1 MILHE
6 GSRETILLDNLQI
19 NSRIPVKVIDSSQVD
34 QVVGGICI
42 KLLIFKLQ
50 LSWQESMHCL
60 KTQRFSVQVRFF
72 LEVKENKICNSD
84 W

>member
-19 NSRIPVKVIDSSQVD
+19 NWRIPVKVIDSSQVD
-34 QVVGGICI
+34 QAVGGICV
-42 KLLIFKLQ
+42 KLLTFKLQ

>member
-1 MILHE
+1 MTLHE

-19 NSRIPVKVIDSSQVD
+19 NWRIPVKVIDSSQVD
-34 QVVGGICI
+34 QAVGGICV
-42 KLLIFKLQ
+42 KVLTFKLQ

-60 KTQRFSVQVRFF
+60 ETQRFSVQVRFS
-72 LEVKENKICNSD
+72 LELKENKIYNSG